1 VTRGR
6 RIVPV
11 ALAVLTASA
20 LTACDPKGHYPE
32 DDPRSAVHQLL
43 RASVGQANGQRA
55 CALLTEAARARMAE
69 SLSGTCRG
77 AMDRAIVALPGASG
91 KDDGGT
97 GRAAEDVVLD
107 AELSK
112 DGNRATVTVRGTRGQ
127 PLRFGAVR
135 LSEAERKRDTKDADQ
150 AVGSAPKSDWRVDE
164 GAEQLVTETRPV
176 RPGTPV
182 PDQ

>member
-1 VTRGR
+1 MIRGR

-55 CALLTEAARARMAE
+55 CALLTEAARKRMA
-69 SLSGTCRG
+69 SSMSGTCRG
-77 AMDRAIVALPGASG
+77 AMDRAIVALPGTTG
-91 KDDGGT
+91 EDGRT

-112 DGNRATVTVRGTRGQ
+112 DGKRATVTVRGPRGR

-135 LSEAERKRDTKDADQ
+135 LSEPELERDTKDADQ
-150 AVGSAPKSDWRVDE
+150 GVGSAPKSDWRIDE
-164 GAEQLVTETRPV
+164 GVEQLVTETRPV
-176 RPGTPV
+176 RPGTPT
-182 PDQ
+182 PEQ